1 MVRVILEG
9 KMGGGVFSLYPP
21 LLYPSN
27 LRENEGERGGL
38 NYHSNPTFCT
48 LPFFKKIIRVTFLTS
63 IFYTPI
69 LVFLITK

>member
-27 LRENEGERGGL
+27 LRENEGEKGDL
-38 NYHSNPTFCT
+38 ITILTPLFAHF
-48 LPFFKKIIRVTFLTS
+48 LFLKKLFELHFWHPFFIHQF
-63 IFYTPI
+63 
-69 LVFLITK
+69 